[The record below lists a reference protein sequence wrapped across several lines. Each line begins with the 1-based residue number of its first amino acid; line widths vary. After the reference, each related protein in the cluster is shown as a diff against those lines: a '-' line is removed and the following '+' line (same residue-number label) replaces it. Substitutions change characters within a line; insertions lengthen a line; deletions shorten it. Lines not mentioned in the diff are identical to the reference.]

1 MAAGRQAN
9 IKKWVESEIQIE
21 RLNRTN
27 GCLSPVDC
35 RYTSSQSGKVKGAR
49 RRRRRQGLVIG
60 DSVPSFD
67 PIGLHG
73 TARRSPRDTPDRP
86 CGTRHGAHRTLAEY
100 VSLHAATGRGD
111 SSVPKS
117 VQHLLELRHT
127 AECTIRLLTAV
138 SEQLPAHGCR
148 AQGVSSQQGEVLDQG
163 RIGLC
168 RRQHLANPAP
178 ACLSSLVLPALCSA
192 AQTPDRVTST

>member
-1 MAAGRQAN
+1 MLRTIWGVRSHQVLEPQISEFANARYRWSVSGRQHDF
-9 IKKWVESEIQIE
+9 Q
-21 RLNRTN
+21 
-27 GCLSPVDC
+27 
-35 RYTSSQSGKVKGAR
+35 
-49 RRRRRQGLVIG
+49 RRRRRQSLVIG

-67 PIGLHG
+67 PIGLRG
-73 TARRSPRDTPDRP
+73 TARRSPQDTPDKP
-86 CGTRHGAHRTLAEY
+86 CGTRHGARRTLAEY
-100 VSLHAATGRGD
+100 VSLHAATRRGD

-117 VQHLLELRHT
+117 VQRLQESRHR

-178 ACLSSLVLPALCSA
+178 ACLLSLVLPALCSS